1 MGHLYQQLT
10 SDGVVNASVQVLVRS
25 RSGVQK
31 GIFGFRH
38 HHSRTLEKRTFRKH
52 SMDSNFHALLKTKT
66 MNGKISVNQTGGNI
80 ILGIKRFSLN
90 LKRPLRRNFNWSRS
104 VLIYECR
111 TVD

>member
-52 SMDSNFHALLKTKT
+52 SMDSNFHALLKIETNEWK
-66 MNGKISVNQTGGNI
+66 K
-80 ILGIKRFSLN
+80 
-90 LKRPLRRNFNWSRS
+90 S
-104 VLIYECR
+104 VLIKLGE
-111 TVD
+111 TGDKKIQLEFKTASA

>member
-52 SMDSNFHALLKTKT
+52 SMDSNFHALLKSENNEWKNQCKSNWGKHNSGDKKIQLEFKT
-66 MNGKISVNQTGGNI
+66 ASA
-80 ILGIKRFSLN
+80 
-90 LKRPLRRNFNWSRS
+90 
-104 VLIYECR
+104 
-111 TVD
+111 

>member
-1 MGHLYQQLT
+1 
-10 SDGVVNASVQVLVRS
+10 
-25 RSGVQK
+25 
-31 GIFGFRH
+31 
-38 HHSRTLEKRTFRKH
+38 
-52 SMDSNFHALLKTKT
+52 

-90 LKRPLRRNFNWSRS
+90 LKQPLRRNFNWSRS